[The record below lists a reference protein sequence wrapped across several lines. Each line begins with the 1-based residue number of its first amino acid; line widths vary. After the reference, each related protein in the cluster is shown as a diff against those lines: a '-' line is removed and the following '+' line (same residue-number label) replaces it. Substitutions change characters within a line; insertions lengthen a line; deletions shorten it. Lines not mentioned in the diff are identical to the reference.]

1 MVFLRLKIPNHRSLE
16 FLIYN
21 LFLAHIPLIIS
32 TYIRFYSIHKKGKIL
47 NWILGFVWLIFFPNA
62 PYILTDGL
70 HVLDE
75 DSSYL
80 IIDGIIWVYIML
92 MAFWIAILSI
102 GDIEL
107 IIQEKNTH
115 STIVHLYIISIILIS
130 AYGIYLGRDLRLNS
144 WDLIL
149 KPYLLVQNIYQTFAN
164 SSPGFFNWTAVF
176 FYASIIYVGYLV
188 SKAFNR
194 SKFRLNGSS
203 NDSAR
208 QQE

>member
-80 IIDGIIWVYIML
+80 INRWYNMGIHY
-92 MAFWIAILSI
+92 ANGIL
-102 GDIEL
+102 
-107 IIQEKNTH
+107 
-115 STIVHLYIISIILIS
+115 
-130 AYGIYLGRDLRLNS
+130 
-144 WDLIL
+144 
-149 KPYLLVQNIYQTFAN
+149 
-164 SSPGFFNWTAVF
+164 
-176 FYASIIYVGYLV
+176 
-188 SKAFNR
+188 
-194 SKFRLNGSS
+194 
-203 NDSAR
+203 DSHIKYW
-208 QQE
+208 